1 MGPLAGVDLGSIP
14 QPIYAFTNIKPEPF
28 SLRLFSNFLRSID
41 NGPMFGIQI
50 EVHKPTS
57 IEQLLIIGGFI

>member
-1 MGPLAGVDLGSIP
+1 MGTLAGVGLGSTP

-41 NGPMFGIQI
+41 NGLMFGIQT
-50 EVHKPTS
+50 EVYTS
-57 IEQLLIIGGFI
+57 TSTEQLFIIGGFI

>member
-50 EVHKPTS
+50 EVQKPTS
-57 IEQLLIIGGFI
+57 KEQLLIIGGFI

>member
-1 MGPLAGVDLGSIP
+1 MGPLAGVGLGSTP

-50 EVHKPTS
+50 EVQKPTS
-57 IEQLLIIGGFI
+57 TEQLLIIGGFI